1 MKQFASWDTIKVIL
15 ERFLLFMMGA
25 TAFLVLLSYHP
36 DVVEQEVLSRLSPE
50 QVQIFQDGTSWIQS
64 QHNTAT
70 LNLKQMNPPNITA
83 SAVHSTS
90 QRITLQDDIPV
101 PTKTGGSWLSRFFG
115 GANASKTVAP
125 QEVSSVNPAVSASIA
140 DVPSFASVPM
150 ALKPKALFIQ
160 VKVND
165 TASGHFILDT
175 GATYTTISKRMARQL
190 GLDLANSEK
199 IAITTANGELAVPK
213 VKLKT
218 VSVNGIE
225 ARNVEATVMDFG
237 EGNSFAGLLGLSF
250 IQHFKLTLDPK
261 NGQMTFEP
269 I

>member
-1 MKQFASWDTIKVIL
+1 MKAIL
-15 ERFLLFMMGA
+15 ERVCLLIMGT
-25 TAFLVLLSYHP
+25 TAFLVVLSYHP
-36 DVVEQEVLSRLSPE
+36 DAVEKEVLSRLSPE
-50 QVQIFQDGTSWIQS
+50 QVQVFQDGTSWIQS
-64 QHNTAT
+64 QHNNAT

-83 SAVHSTS
+83 SAVHNNS
-90 QRITLQDDIPV
+90 QRISLQDEIPL
-101 PTKTGGSWLSRFFG
+101 PTKSGGSWLSRFFG
-115 GANASKTVAP
+115 GANTSPPSSP
-125 QEVSSVNPAVSASIA
+125 QETTSVSPAMSATVSE
-140 DVPSFASVPM
+140 VPSFASVPM

>member
-1 MKQFASWDTIKVIL
+1 MTKHASWDQIKVIL
-15 ERFLLFMMGA
+15 ERFLLLVMGT
-25 TAFLVLLSYHP
+25 TAFLVVLSYHP
-36 DVVEQEVLSRLSPE
+36 DVVEKEVLSRLSPE
-50 QVQIFQDGTSWIQS
+50 QVQVFQDGTSWIQS

-70 LNLKQMNPPNITA
+70 LNLKQINPPNITA
-83 SAVHSTS
+83 SAVHNQS
-90 QRITLQDDIPV
+90 QRISLQDEIPV
-101 PTKTGGSWLSRFFG
+101 PTKAGGSWLSRFFG
-115 GANASKTVAP
+115 NGDAVQREESLITPDAS
-125 QEVSSVNPAVSASIA
+125 SSSTEL
-140 DVPSFASVPM
+140 PSFASVPM

-165 TASGHFILDT
+165 MASGHFILDT